1 MCSERI
7 RIRERFGLEGTLK
20 DHLVRP
26 QKRTNITSAQKPRW
40 HFPGHRRP
48 QRPALIREMSQP
60 PPAPCHQKTFAII
73 PPSALVTTVRA
84 RAGSHEARTRHSP
97 RHLNIFITTF
107 PFDGKIQVSY
117 GIRVPSSTGTV
128 AFLNCPSSA
137 EALLLPKV
145 PGVRQQPKMHAS
157 SRRRAL
163 QVPPPATI
171 PPSPGQQCRIYRWEM
186 PGTQHCPPC
195 CRDARMWSPRHK
207 LQRKHPESLSSCTPP
222 APTDREAPAVPAAA
236 PRALV
241 VRVQLPNGF
250 VFQKGK
256 KGGLFGE

>member
-1 MCSERI
+1 MA
-7 RIRERFGLEGTLK
+7 FP
-20 DHLVRP
+20 RP
-26 QKRTNITSAQKPRW
+26 QKT
-40 HFPGHRRP
+40 
-48 QRPALIREMSQP
+48 
-60 PPAPCHQKTFAII
+60 PAPCFNKGNVTASPSTL
-73 PPSALVTTVRA
+73 PPEDICHNPTERTGDHCQSPCWCRY
-84 RAGSHEARTRHSP
+84 RCSHEARTRHSP

-107 PFDGKIQVSY
+107 PFDGKTQVSY

-137 EALLLPKV
+137 EALLLPKL
-145 PGVRQQPKMHAS
+145 PGVHQQPKTHAS
-157 SRRRAL
+157 STRRAL

-171 PPSPGQQCRIYRWEM
+171 PPSPVQQCRIYRWEM
-186 PGTQHCPPC
+186 PGTQHRPPC